1 MFRFCCL
8 PWQYLSVCSP
18 ARQRGNLDEAIPN
31 PYSRWRHIRRLFG
44 IERRRLWCKYI
55 SPPIWVPVIRWLRR
69 ECEWIRNLHTQTSK
83 QPTMS
88 VLNLGYQNGLC
99 TSICPEGILLNSWAS
114 TMIVSS
120 RWKPSAWDMGQ
131 RSTLAIAVGGD
142 FHLVLEVLPNL
153 HLHVEHKVMIDLSM
167 TFFIYLE

>member
-1 MFRFCCL
+1 
-8 PWQYLSVCSP
+8 
-18 ARQRGNLDEAIPN
+18 
-31 PYSRWRHIRRLFG
+31 
-44 IERRRLWCKYI
+44 
-55 SPPIWVPVIRWLRR
+55 
-69 ECEWIRNLHTQTSK
+69 
-83 QPTMS
+83 
-88 VLNLGYQNGLC
+88 
-99 TSICPEGILLNSWAS
+99 
-114 TMIVSS
+114 MIVSS